1 MSAGSIRL
9 VIGDLEAEVLQ
20 EALELYLNARPPRAD
35 RRYEYRYRAAQAVLD
50 SLWQQGDGL
59 PVDGPPSDDEL
70 VVRTGLWDNRNVER
84 LED

>member
-1 MSAGSIRL
+1 MSAASIRL

-59 PVDGPPSDDEL
+59 PVDGPPGDDEL